1 MSRRLAAAGA
11 VAALLGIATAAGA
24 AVTLEATA
32 DTFVD
37 SEMATVN
44 FAGFSIAEVGV
55 GGAPK
60 YPIDRALLAFDLG
73 AIPAGTEIRGARLR
87 ILLSGGAPDPPDLPV
102 TVALVD
108 GGFDE
113 ATVTWNTQPAVLP
126 SPIATA
132 VVSETIGSV
141 ATIDVSELVR
151 AQRAGPMPA
160 VLSLRIAAS
169 DESTMAGGRLIEIAT
184 SDAQPPRPPLLV
196 IDLPE
201 RAVPALSG
209 GARMLVLA
217 ALSTLG
223 VLALRRR
230 ERERRRSG

>member
-1 MSRRLAAAGA
+1 MSRRLAAASAA
-11 VAALLGIATAAGA
+11 VTLLGIAAAAGA

-44 FAGFSIAEVGV
+44 FGGFSIAEVGV
-55 GGAPK
+55 GGGPK
-60 YPIDRALLAFDLG
+60 FPIDRTLLAFDLG
-73 AIPAGTEIRGARLR
+73 AIPAGAEIRGARLR
-87 ILLSGGAPDPPDLPV
+87 VLLSGGAPDPPELPV

-126 SPIATA
+126 SPIATT
-132 VVSETIGSV
+132 VVGDAIGSV

-151 AQRAGPMPA
+151 AQRAGPMPDA
-160 VLSLRIAAS
+160 LSLRIAAS
-169 DESTMAGGRLIEIAT
+169 DESTMASGRFIDIAT
-184 SDAQPPRPPLLV
+184 RNADPPRPALLV
-196 IDLPE
+196 IDVPE

-209 GARMLVLA
+209 GARILVLA
-217 ALSTLG
+217 ALATLG

-230 ERERRRSG
+230 RPPLA